1 MDQPNRDPLPIPVS
15 PFSRHRPRQLLQL
28 HALRLPAFEDR
39 LLDIR
44 RQQGEPKQAIDEAAV
59 DLLGLSD
66 LGRRTVP
73 PLGYLRPLAAAGCSA
88 HF

>member
-1 MDQPNRDPLPIPVS
+1 MQPLLLPRP
-15 PFSRHRPRQLLQL
+15 RHRLCQLLQL
-28 HALRLPAFEDR
+28 QALVLPPLEDR

-44 RQQGEPKQAIDEAAV
+44 RQQGEPQQPADKAAV

-73 PLGYLRPLAAAGCSA
+73 PLGYLCPLAAVGCSA